1 MREFSETARTSQRRS
16 GTMMRGAPA
25 GGAVGSLVPDEPTM
39 LCPALLPML
48 PVVEGPPELDPTVPV
63 TGAGIPAL
71 PVPVPKFGVTVVLPG
86 PLPPGTPAPERGT
99 WAGVPGW
106 PGPDDVEAPGEVPPL
121 PAAAAGASATVEAA
135 SRSVAVTNETRT
147 GMGRL
152 LQSDR
157 CSSTAPIVGSFRPE
171 VKMRTGDAARWAA
184 PPLQLDQSRWCGR
197 EDSNLHG
204 LPR

>member
-86 PLPPGTPAPERGT
+86 PVPPGTPTPEDGV
-99 WAGVPGW
+99 WAGVPGC
-106 PGPDDVEAPGEVPPL
+106 PGPEDAVPGDVAPAAPPDVPP
-121 PAAAAGASATVEAA
+121 PAPLCASAAVVRMA
-135 SRSVAVTNETRT
+135 SNVVVSNEVRT
-147 GMGRL
+147 GM
-152 LQSDR
+152 D
-157 CSSTAPIVGSFRPE
+157 SSCKRIVAGQRPRWQVRSEHAAAESRGSA
-171 VKMRTGDAARWAA
+171 TSG
-184 PPLQLDQSRWCGR
+184 
-197 EDSNLHG
+197 
-204 LPR
+204 